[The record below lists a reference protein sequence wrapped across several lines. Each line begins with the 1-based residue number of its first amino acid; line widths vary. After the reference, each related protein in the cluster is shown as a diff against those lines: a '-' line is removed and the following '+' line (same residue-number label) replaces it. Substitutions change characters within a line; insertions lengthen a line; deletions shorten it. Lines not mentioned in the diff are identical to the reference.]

1 MELKDLVFIKENI
14 LSKKSFN
21 IFTKVSKE
29 ILDYENASVIL
40 NGNNKVDKKIRQVKT
55 RFLTNTNKETSFTNV
70 YWYKYLSFKFLKTL
84 NEMYETQ
91 KALERPIHM
100 DLTLS
105 LLKYDVGAFYN
116 AHSDYH
122 VTIPRRISFI
132 YGLNDDYEGGELHFH
147 FPDDDNNKIKIKSN
161 SLIIFPSNHLF
172 VHSVAKV
179 TKGVRY
185 VIVGWMP

>member
-1 MELKDLVFIKENI
+1 MKCTKLKKHQKDL
-14 LSKKSFN
+14 
-21 IFTKVSKE
+21 FT
-29 ILDYENASVIL
+29 
-40 NGNNKVDKKIRQVKT
+40 
-55 RFLTNTNKETSFTNV
+55 
-70 YWYKYLSFKFLKTL
+70 WTL
-84 NEMYETQ
+84 HE
-91 KALERPIHM
+91 
-100 DLTLS
+100 
-105 LLKYDVGAFYN
+105 VGAFYN

-147 FPDDDNNKIKIKSN
+147 FPDDDNSKIKIKSN

-185 VIVGWMP
+185 EFF